1 MTSPDWL
8 RLFPDADHRMQMN
21 LRRGDAAQ
29 FWQRSPQAESI
40 LAERRRWLAQTPQ
53 RYLQILPEG
62 EEAVSEAI
70 TCIRS
75 LQHLP
80 PCPPLQAA
88 GDIEPDW
95 IVLSGD
101 AARSHPVIG
110 GAVVFPSSWA
120 LEDKIGRPLHDVHA
134 PVPGLQSSMGSQIST
149 FLTRLVPHVAWER
162 ENWGLSAD
170 PALNHHPA
178 NPVRRLDARA
188 TLDQTWL
195 RLEQQFLTRLPD
207 TNAILFG
214 ICVTNHRL
222 DHLAGSPEVA
232 QRLARIL
239 ATISDEFAGYKGLQT
254 ARAPLVAALTRAGA
268 PGT

>member
-1 MTSPDWL
+1 MMDPDWL
-8 RLFPDADHRMQMN
+8 RLFPEADHRLQMN

-29 FWQRSPQAESI
+29 FWQRSPEAETV
-40 LAERRRWLAQTPQ
+40 LAERRNWLAQTPQ

-70 TCIRS
+70 AYVRS
-75 LQHLP
+75 LDNAP
-80 PCPPLQAA
+80 TCPPVQAA
-88 GDIEPDW
+88 GEIEPDW

-101 AARSHPVIG
+101 AERSHPVIG
-110 GAVVFPSSWA
+110 GAVIFPSSWA
-120 LEDKIGRPLHDVHA
+120 LEDKIGRPLHAIHA

-178 NPVRRLDARA
+178 NPIKRLDARA

-214 ICVTNHRL
+214 IRVTNHRL
-222 DHLAGSPEVA
+222 DHLAAMPE
-232 QRLARIL
+232 LAPRITRAL
-239 ATISDEFAGYKGLQT
+239 ETMSDDFCHYKGILE
-254 ARAPLVAALTRAGA
+254 ARPALLAELRSV
-268 PGT
+268 